1 MFQKQLL
8 IQRKFFILSSYK
20 KDWKIICQR
29 IFVLPHMQCNVMI
42 ALPIFIHNIWFGCG
56 EEIILN
62 VGNQVSNIRKENQL
76 TQEEFGKLFYVTR
89 QTVSNWE
96 NGVSQTK
103 GY

>member
-1 MFQKQLL
+1 M
-8 IQRKFFILSSYK
+8 
-20 KDWKIICQR
+20 
-29 IFVLPHMQCNVMI
+29 
-42 ALPIFIHNIWFGCG
+42 
-56 EEIILN
+56 N